1 MVIELDVKLE
11 HKDMFRF
18 NLYHTYHGFQGWL
31 SIILGVVIIGLN
43 IYTIG
48 QIEMMYT
55 LLYFFFGLLFIVYN
69 PISLYFS
76 SKRTVTKS
84 ETLKNSLH
92 YKLSEEG
99 ICVSAGEEEGTI
111 GWKQI
116 YRAVGTKD
124 NLLLYTGRRNAYVI
138 PWRTTEG
145 KTEELKSLI
154 NEQLP
159 KFRAKV
165 K

>member
-31 SIILGVVIIGLN
+31 SILLGVVIIGLN

-48 QIEMMYT
+48 QIETMYT
-55 LLYFFFGLLFIVYN
+55 LLYFFFGFLFIAYN

-76 SKRTVTKS
+76 SKKAVAKS
-84 ETLKNSLH
+84 ETLKNTLH
-92 YKLSEEG
+92 YAFSEEG
-99 ICVSAGEEEGTI
+99 ICVSAGEESGTI

-116 YRAVGTKD
+116 YRAVGTKS

-138 PWRTTEG
+138 PWGVATGQTEQL
-145 KTEELKSLI
+145 KTLI
-154 NEQLP
+154 KNQLP
-159 KFRAKV
+159 KFRVKV

>member
-1 MVIELDVKLE
+1 MTIEFDVKLE
-11 HKDMFRF
+11 HKDMFLF

-31 SIILGVVIIGLN
+31 SILLGAAIIGIN
-43 IYTIG
+43 IYSIG
-48 QIEMMYT
+48 QIETMYT
-55 LLYFFFGLLFIVYN
+55 ILYFFFGLLFIGYN

-92 YKLSEEG
+92 YHFSDEG
-99 ICVSAGEEEGTI
+99 IQVSIGEESGMI

-116 YRAVGTKD
+116 YRAVGTKN

-138 PWRTTEG
+138 PWRMVSQPD
-145 KTEELKSLI
+145 ELKAMI
-154 NEQLP
+154 KNQLP
-159 KFRAKV
+159 GFRVKV